1 MHGFGKWNGSVRMR
15 IIKHNMQRYDTC
27 GDWFLVPTNADD
39 DAVELQISISDT
51 GDDDA
56 NFLLY
61 KHELLEAL
69 LYLYKRDFT
78 QAAVEAVDKWDKSFI
93 EDDTSGGVDE
103 PGADPECPCYAEH
116 MMASALEH
124 DIAAQL
130 EMDWNYYTN
139 LISNL
144 EWQHE

>member
-1 MHGFGKWNGSVRMR
+1 
-15 IIKHNMQRYDTC
+15 
-27 GDWFLVPTNADD
+27 
-39 DAVELQISISDT
+39 
-51 GDDDA
+51 
-56 NFLLY
+56 
-61 KHELLEAL
+61 
-69 LYLYKRDFT
+69 
-78 QAAVEAVDKWDKSFI
+78 
-93 EDDTSGGVDE
+93 
-103 PGADPECPCYAEH
+103 